1 MYDIVI
7 KNGRVIDPS
16 QNLDATLDV
25 ALQGGRV
32 AQIAPQIQADQA
44 RVALDAAGLLV
55 TPGLIDLHVH
65 IHWGVSHYG
74 IEPDL
79 SCLAAGV
86 TTAVDAGSSGGYT
99 YPSLKRYIID
109 RSQTRLFAFLNIA
122 YMGMVGDEVGELED
136 MRFINTKLALEIGS
150 REGILGIKARMDR
163 VGPNVATEPLKLAV
177 QVSQQL
183 GKPTMVHIGRE
194 ERMRAPLSAILDV
207 MQPGD
212 IVTHMYHGWAG
223 GIVGDD
229 GRVRPEVWRARERGL
244 LFDVGHGG
252 GSFAYATAKPALAEG
267 FYPDTISSDLHTYS
281 VGGPVYDLPT
291 TMSKFLHLGMSLND
305 VIARCTAAPAKII
318 GLADRIGTLK
328 PGAEGDVTLLRLEE
342 GAFPLVD
349 CHRQVE
355 MASRRLAVVQTIKGG
370 QLATLGPR
378 V

>member
-1 MYDIVI
+1 MYDTLI

-16 QNLDATLDV
+16 QNLDAVCDV

-32 AQIAPQIQADQA
+32 AKIAPQIPDDQA
-44 RVALDAAGLLV
+44 RNTLDASGLIV

-86 TTAVDAGSSGGYT
+86 TTAVDAGSAGGYT

-109 RSQTRLFAFLNIA
+109 HSQTRLFAFLNIA
-122 YMGMVGDEVGELED
+122 YMGMIGDEVGELED
-136 MRFINTKLALEIGS
+136 MRFINTKLALELGS

-163 VGPNVATEPLKLAV
+163 VGPNIATEPLKLAV
-177 QVSQQL
+177 QVGREL

-223 GIVGDD
+223 GIVGDN

-252 GSFAYATAKPALAEG
+252 GSFSYATAKAALAEG
-267 FYPDTISSDLHTYS
+267 FLPDTISSDLHTYS

-291 TMSKFLHLGMSLND
+291 TMSKFMHLGMSLND
-305 VIARCTAAPAKII
+305 VIARSTLAPAKII
-318 GLADRIGTLK
+318 GLADRIGTLQ

-342 GAFPLVD
+342 GIFPLAD

-355 MASRRLAVVQTIKGG
+355 IASRRLVAAKTIKGG
-370 QLATLGPR
+370 QLATFGPR